1 MEVVETS
8 VFTRRIE
15 SLLDEDE
22 YRALQTHLVENPES
36 GAIIPGSGGI
46 RKIRW
51 GLKGRGKRGGA
62 RVVYFWAVRRDRILM
77 LYAFAKNEREDLS
90 KEQLS
95 LLKKVVDSEFKNEG

>member
-8 VFTRRIE
+8 VFTRSIE

-36 GAIIPGSGGI
+36 GSIIPGSGGI
-46 RKIRW
+46 RKLRW
-51 GLKGRGKRGGA
+51 GLKGKGKRGGG

-95 LLKKVVDSEFKNEG
+95 LLKKAVEAEFKNEG